1 MSSNDIELAEK
12 LSSRRARVATV
23 LGILFIVSMATSFDV
38 DPLAGRPQ
46 AVHLAAWIVW
56 AAALLFLI
64 TFGGGLVRGKA
75 VRALMNDDSTRDN
88 RRSALEVGFWAM
100 VACAFATYIISQFE
114 PFTGR
119 EAIRL
124 ILTVGVGAATISF
137 GTLERRALKN
147 G

>member
-1 MSSNDIELAEK
+1 MSAEDMALAEK
-12 LSSRRARVATV
+12 LTLRRARVAT
-23 LGILFIVSMATSFDV
+23 LMGILFITGMATSFNV

-64 TFGGGLVRGKA
+64 TAGGGLMRGKS
-75 VRALMNDDSTRDN
+75 VRALMNDDSTRDH

-100 VACAFATYIISQFE
+100 IACCFFTYGISLIE
-114 PFTGR
+114 PMTGR
-119 EAIRL
+119 QVIRL
-124 ILTVGVGAATISF
+124 ILTVGVGAAAISF
-137 GTLERRALKN
+137 GTLERRALKA

>member
-1 MSSNDIELAEK
+1 MSADDMALAEK
-12 LSSRRARVATV
+12 LTLRRARAATV
-23 LGILFIVSMATSFDV
+23 MGILFIAGMATSFNV

-64 TFGGGLVRGKA
+64 TAGGGLLRGQS
-75 VRALMNDDSTRDN
+75 VRALMNDDTTRDH
-88 RRSALEVGFWAM
+88 RRSALETGFWAM
-100 VACAFATYIISQFE
+100 VLCCFFTYGASLYE
-114 PFTGR
+114 TFTGR

-124 ILTVGVGAATISF
+124 ILTVGVGAAAISF
-137 GTLERRALKN
+137 GTLERRALKA